1 MRMTRPVS
9 KDLTYVSMVTYT
21 SCMSKRGSEVYVTG
35 TVTNDVFNFTVGGLG
50 VKVVVLTKT

>member
-1 MRMTRPVS
+1 
-9 KDLTYVSMVTYT
+9 MVTYT